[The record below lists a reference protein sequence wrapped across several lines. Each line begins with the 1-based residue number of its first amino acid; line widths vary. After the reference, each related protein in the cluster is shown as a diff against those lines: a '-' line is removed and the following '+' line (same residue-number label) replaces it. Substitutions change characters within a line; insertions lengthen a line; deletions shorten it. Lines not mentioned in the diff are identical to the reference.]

1 MKGKNKICFDNW
13 TDTNPQ
19 LLLLKCSML
28 LVSIPN
34 RAPGSRSVGPES
46 CPRKSVDVEN
56 RSDDGVAETEDLGR
70 VAKVVRG
77 ALEEEDC
84 RVEVLEVWRG
94 LDLQSRVVFLLDVD
108 SF

>member
-1 MKGKNKICFDNW
+1 M
-13 TDTNPQ
+13 
-19 LLLLKCSML
+19 
-28 LVSIPN
+28 
-34 RAPGSRSVGPES
+34 
-46 CPRKSVDVEN
+46 EN
-56 RSDDGVAETEDLGR
+56 RSDDGVAEKEDLGR
-70 VAKVVRG
+70 VAEVVRG